1 MENEKPMQYRI
12 PTQLKEKITVVRK
25 SAFERQQET
34 HIATDVV
41 CMIVPRTDVVQ
52 VVDGA
57 GISDVE
63 WVALLEIPN
72 PDIVA
77 GDVIRRADGTEL
89 QIMRVRPLGSVGQ
102 LELKDTEII

>member
-1 MENEKPMQYRI
+1 MQFRI

-41 CMIVPRTDVVQ
+41 CMIVPRTDVVK
-52 VVDGA
+52 VIDGT

-63 WVALLEIPN
+63 WTALLEEPN
-72 PDIVA
+72 PDIIA
-77 GDVIRRADGTEL
+77 GDVIRRANGTEL
-89 QIMRVRPLGSVGQ
+89 QIMRVRAIGSVGQ
-102 LELKDTEII
+102 LELKDDNLV

>member
-1 MENEKPMQYRI
+1 MENGKPMQFRI

-41 CMIVPRTDVVQ
+41 CMIVPRTDIVQ

-102 LELKDTEII
+102 LELKDAELV

>member
-1 MENEKPMQYRI
+1 MQYRI

-41 CMIVPRTDVVQ
+41 CMITPRTDTVQ
-52 VVDGA
+52 VADGA

-63 WVALLEIPN
+63 WTALLESPN
-72 PDIVA
+72 TDILA
-77 GDVIRRADGTEL
+77 GDFIRRADGTEL
-89 QIMRVRPLGSVGQ
+89 QIMRVRSLGPVLQ
-102 LELKDTEII
+102 LELKDDNLT

>member
-1 MENEKPMQYRI
+1 MQYRI
-12 PTQLKEKITVVRK
+12 PTQLKEKITIVRK

-41 CMIVPRTDVVQ
+41 CMIVPGTDTVQ

-63 WVALLEIPN
+63 WTALLESPN
-72 PDIVA
+72 PDILA
-77 GDVIRRADGTEL
+77 GDVIRRVDGTEL
-89 QIMRVRPLGSVGQ
+89 QIMRVRPLGSVLQ
-102 LELKDTEII
+102 LELKDDNLV

>member
-1 MENEKPMQYRI
+1 MQYRI
-12 PTQLKEKITVVRK
+12 PTQLKEKITIVRK

-41 CMIVPRTDVVQ
+41 CMIVPRTDTVQ

-63 WVALLEIPN
+63 WTALLEVPN
-72 PDIVA
+72 TDILA

-89 QIMRVRPLGSVGQ
+89 QIMRVRPLGSVLQ
-102 LELKDTEII
+102 LELKDDNLI